1 MSNSEIR
8 ILVVDDDPTLRE
20 LLVDTLTTLDYMA
33 VAAESG
39 ERALEILPDLEVDL
53 VITDVKMDV
62 IDGIELLARLRKS
75 FPDLPVL
82 MISGVDTPEIIG
94 RAAPDGFLPKPFRI
108 QAIEEQ
114 IEKALAVRKRK
125 PQGKGK
131 RVLIVDDDTT
141 FREMLTDSLIHAG
154 FNPTAV
160 SSGEEA
166 LEVIESESFEAVV
179 TDIRMPTMDGIT
191 LSRRIREELPEIPII
206 IMTAYSSRSKAE
218 QDVGPIPAERFLT
231 KPFDVNQLIEM
242 INDLVPSHSDH

>member
-1 MSNSEIR
+1 MSNSKVR

-20 LLVDTLTTLDYMA
+20 LLVDTLTTLGYESI
-33 VAAESG
+33 AAESG
-39 ERALEILPDLEVDL
+39 EQALEMLKDLKVDL

-62 IDGIELLARLRKS
+62 IDGIELLARLRKQH
-75 FPDLPVL
+75 PELPVL
-82 MISGVDTPEIIG
+82 MISGVDAPEIIG

-114 IEKALAVRKRK
+114 IEKALTARKKK

-154 FNPTAV
+154 FNPSAV

-166 LEVIESESFEAVV
+166 LESIKEETFDAVV
-179 TDIRMPTMDGIT
+179 TDIHMPAMDGIT
-191 LSRRIREELPEIPII
+191 LARRIRDRLSDIPIV

-218 QDVGPIPAERFLT
+218 QDTGPIPTEHFLV
-231 KPFDVNQLIEM
+231 KPFDINQLIEL
-242 INDLVPSHSDH
+242 INELVAV

>member
-1 MSNSEIR
+1 MSNSEKR

-20 LLVDTLTTLDYMA
+20 LLVDTLTTIGYDTI
-33 VAAESG
+33 AAESG
-39 ERALEILPDLEVDL
+39 EQALEMLPALSVDL
-53 VITDVKMDV
+53 VITDIKMDV
-62 IDGIELLARLRKS
+62 IDGIELLGRLRKQH
-75 FPDLPVL
+75 PELPVL
-82 MISGVDTPEIIG
+82 MISGVDAPEVIG

-114 IEKALAVRKRK
+114 IEKALTARQKK

-166 LEVIESESFEAVV
+166 LEVIQRETFEAIV
-179 TDIRMPTMDGIT
+179 TDVRMPTMDGIT
-191 LSRRIREELPEIPII
+191 LSRRIRERLPKIPII

-218 QDVGPIPAERFLT
+218 QDTGPIPTEHFLV
-231 KPFDVNQLIEM
+231 KPFDINQLIEL
-242 INDLVPSHSDH
+242 ISDLVPA